1 MLNYE
6 IIDSEGQ
13 VLALVELYE
22 ASTANVASFVISEVS
37 LPEGTVLSVYENVDT
52 PGVFTASYGST
63 FLTIRPQ

>member
-6 IIDSEGQ
+6 IVDSEGQ

-22 ASTANVASFVISEVS
+22 ASTANVACFIISEVN
-37 LPEGTVLSVYENVDT
+37 LPEGAVLSVYENVDA

-63 FLTIRPQ
+63 FFTIRPQ